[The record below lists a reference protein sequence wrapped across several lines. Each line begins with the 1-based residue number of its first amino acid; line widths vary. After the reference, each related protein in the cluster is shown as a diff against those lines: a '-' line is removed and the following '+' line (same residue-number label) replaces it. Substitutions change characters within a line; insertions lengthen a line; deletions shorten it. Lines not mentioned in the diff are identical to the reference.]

1 MRVQS
6 IADGIRIVTRISLEQ
21 ALSDQLIDFRFA

>member
-1 MRVQS
+1 MRVQ
-6 IADGIRIVTRISLEQ
+6 GIPNGINVVTRISPKQ

>member
-6 IADGIRIVTRISLEQ
+6 IADCINIVTRINLEQ
-21 ALSDQLIDFRFA
+21 ALSDQDVDFRFA